1 MSEEYYR
8 DEYYRAEISA
18 LNNEIRR
25 LNRQIETDRQSRLP
39 DKFNPFGNPTDYTD
53 FSGDYS
59 DILPELDAPDC
70 KISLEPEDTERRKI
84 KRFYAIGGWAL
95 LAQFIF
101 SNIIALLAS
110 YIIENIISSRNSGVD
125 TGIINDYMNSSS
137 ILAGINM
144 ISFVIANVCFA
155 FMGLKMAR
163 IPKSQLVRTRNFSF
177 GKALQYCMAAFFLW
191 TASFFVSSGINDI
204 FEQYGYTT
212 YVMDM
217 DGVAVTG
224 TGMAVMTVYTC
235 IIAPLT
241 EEIFFRGMLLR
252 VFSRTNQRFAV
263 FATAFFFGLSHHN
276 VPQFVLAFL
285 LGIFLAH
292 ITLKHNSVIPA
303 VIVHIFINSMST
315 AVSYIEEN
323 AGYIF
328 TSLLILVMAVMG
340 FFLFCLFREN
350 NKIPCTT
357 PAQAKRGLCIA
368 RCSVMFDIA
377 LIIQVAYTVL
387 LIFI

>member
-1 MSEEYYR
+1 MSE
-8 DEYYRAEISA
+8 EYYRAEISS
-18 LNNEIRR
+18 LNREIRR
-25 LNRQIETDRQSRLP
+25 LNRQIESDRQSRLP
-39 DKFNPFGNPTDYTD
+39 DKMNPFDNPTEYPE

-59 DILPELDAPDC
+59 DIMPELDGLECNIP
-70 KISLEPEDTERRKI
+70 LEPEDTERRKI

-95 LAQFIF
+95 LGQFIL
-101 SNIIALLAS
+101 NNVLTMLAI
-110 YIIENIISSRNSGVD
+110 YIIKMIISSRNSGTD
-125 TGIINDYMNSSS
+125 TSIIEDYMSSSS

-144 ISFVIANVCFA
+144 LSFVIANIFFA
-155 FMGLKMAR
+155 FIGLRMAR
-163 IPKSQLVRTRNFSF
+163 IPKNQLVRTRNFGF
-177 GKALQYCMAAFFLW
+177 RKALQYCMSAFFLW

-204 FEQYGYTT
+204 FEHYGHTT

-217 DGVAVTG
+217 DGIAVTG
-224 TGMAVMTVYTC
+224 TGLAVMTVYTC

-252 VFSRTNQRFAV
+252 VFSRSNQRFAV

-276 VPQFVLAFL
+276 IPQFILAFI

-303 VIVHIFINSMST
+303 AIVHIFINSMST

-323 AGYIF
+323 TGFIF
-328 TSLLILVMAVMG
+328 TSYLILVMAIMG
-340 FFLFCLFREN
+340 FFLFCLFREKD
-350 NKIPCTT
+350 KIPSTT

-377 LIIQVAYTVL
+377 LIIQVAYTFL